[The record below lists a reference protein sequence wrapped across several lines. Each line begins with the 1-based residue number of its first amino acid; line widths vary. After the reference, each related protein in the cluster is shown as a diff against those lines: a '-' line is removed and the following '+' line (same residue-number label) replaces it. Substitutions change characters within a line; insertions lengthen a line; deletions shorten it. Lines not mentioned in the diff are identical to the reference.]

1 MTLVKHST
9 SNADLVRTASKLV
22 WYAIGATNG
31 QTVNQFI
38 TAQKR
43 AVKQALVEA
52 EKLTGLRLSFTIHN
66 ETLYSYK

>member
-1 MTLVKHST
+1 
-9 SNADLVRTASKLV
+9 V

-31 QTVNQFI
+31 QTVNQLI

-52 EKLTGLRLSFTIHN
+52 EKLTGLRLSFTIHS

>member
-1 MTLVKHST
+1 
-9 SNADLVRTASKLV
+9 VRK
-22 WYAIGATNG
+22 AIGTVQA
-31 QTVNQFI
+31 QTVNQLI

-52 EKLTGLRLSFTIHN
+52 EKLTGLKFSFTIHS

>member
-1 MTLVKHST
+1 MT
-9 SNADLVRTASKLV
+9 SNDYLVHTASKLV
-22 WYAIGATNG
+22 RKAIGTVQA
-31 QTVNQFI
+31 QTVNQLI

-52 EKLTGLRLSFTIHN
+52 EKLTGLKFSFTIHS